1 MTYNGMTVGK
11 EDLEEMGTSMTL
23 NLLED
28 GTGTMDYD
36 GTVYDL
42 TWDDSAI
49 TTDGVADAYTLEDG
63 VLVLANE
70 ETEMVFERP
79 GSMAAVTAP
88 DEEEDE
94 QAASWTETDSRTAT
108 SIEDNWTVVPL
119 ASAQE
124 LVPYSCTEFS
134 MNIPQGWTV
143 RSSAMYTGMFHA
155 IHAFDQE
162 NPVNQIFFMLK
173 MEPLFPDENYRAM
186 MALSSDLFGKCPI
199 LTNVSTQG
207 VFEIFPQFADAM
219 NATAD
224 YADIQTPYIADFSVT
239 ESFESTQG
247 MSSVAISPSILRADF
262 TQDGT
267 AGEGMFTADVV
278 PFAMGT
284 GMGYYSVYNLTVLS
298 AEKGTFQ
305 DWQPTLNK
313 VLSSLNYTPE
323 FQNFAMSQSNQ
334 AASTSQ
340 SLSQSASEMSDSIMS
355 SWENRNRSQDIMSQ
369 KQSDATLGYERIV
382 DTETGNIYKI
392 DNGFTDWYDG
402 SRYKSITDD
411 QYTDSVEAV
420 IHWK

>member
-1 MTYNGMTVGK
+1 MDTVTTAAADTAAGTWELVSMTYNGMTVGK
-11 EDLEEMGTSMTL
+11 EDLEEMGTAMTL
-23 NLLED
+23 DLLED

-42 TWDDSAI
+42 TWDDSSI
-49 TTDGVADAYTLEDG
+49 TMEDVADFYTLEDG
-63 VLVLANE
+63 VLMLANAD
-70 ETEMVFERP
+70 TEMVFERP
-79 GSMAAVTAP
+79 GSVAAVTAP
-88 DEEEDE
+88 DEEEGE
-94 QAASWTETDSRTAT
+94 ETASSTAADSQTETAV
-108 SIEDNWTVVPL
+108 EDNWTVVPL

-134 MNIPQGWTV
+134 MNIPEGWSV
-143 RSSAMYTGMFHA
+143 KSSAMYTGMFHA
-155 IHAFDQE
+155 IHVFDPE

-173 MEPLFPDENYRAM
+173 MEPLFSDENSRAM

-298 AEKGTFQ
+298 AEKESFQ
-305 DWQPTLNK
+305 D
-313 VLSSLNYTPE
+313 
-323 FQNFAMSQSNQ
+323 
-334 AASTSQ
+334 
-340 SLSQSASEMSDSIMS
+340 
-355 SWENRNRSQDIMSQ
+355 
-369 KQSDATLGYERIV
+369 
-382 DTETGNIYKI
+382 
-392 DNGFTDWYDG
+392 
-402 SRYKSITDD
+402 
-411 QYTDSVEAV
+411 
-420 IHWK
+420 

>member
-1 MTYNGMTVGK
+1 MRLRDGKKAGTLLLAALLLTGCGGAENTSDAVMSVSEDTAAGTWELVSMTYNGMTVGK

-49 TTDGVADAYTLEDG
+49 TTDGVADAYMLEDG

-70 ETEMVFERP
+70 ETEMVFERQ

-88 DEEEDE
+88 DEEEGE
-94 QAASWTETDSRTAT
+94 QTADSRTETGSHTEA

-155 IHAFDQE
+155 IHAFDPE

-173 MEPLFPDENYRAM
+173 MEPLFSDENTRAM
-186 MALSSDLFGKCPI
+186 MA
-199 LTNVSTQG
+199 
-207 VFEIFPQFADAM
+207 
-219 NATAD
+219 
-224 YADIQTPYIADFSVT
+224 
-239 ESFESTQG
+239 ESFENTQG

-323 FQNFAMSQSNQ
+323 FQSFAMSQSNQ
-334 AASTSQ
+334 GAATSQ

-355 SWENRNRSQDIMSQ
+355 SWGNRNRSQDIMSQ